1 MTVLSLQR
9 RVARLRWVARPRW
22 VARLRWV
29 DRLRRLTALPRHL
42 DPARRP
48 ARTERHVYADP
59 FFADPAAVED
69 DSRRMTRPAG

>member
-1 MTVLSLQR
+1 MTVLSRQWR
-9 RVARLRWVARPRW
+9 APRPR
-22 VARLRWV
+22 
-29 DRLRRLTALPRHL
+29 RRTALPRHL

-48 ARTERHVYADP
+48 ARTKRHVYADP